1 MQEWQRPLRPGE
13 KPNTPP
19 AEKAEET
26 DERIY
31 IDEALKKIDSV
42 GIFEKDYLKN
52 IKIVVFEY
60 NQGRARIFENG
71 TIRDADAEE
80 LSAQDFMQGRRTD
93 FVGIHPKEAFLN
105 FDLKNLTDKQ
115 FLPFLF
121 FKGRLT
127 YEEFVAHE
135 MAHNVFD
142 LQYKSKYGDYDERDG
157 LTDVSEEYRE
167 SILPKIKGLIGTEY
181 PNLELDRFDFSRQQ
195 ISEIYALMCQREYC
209 TRAEDDFKINDDL
222 RNRMKKFLEE
232 PEKGLADFNKE
243 NSRNCDML
251 DFYAENH
258 IVSMIIVPLL
268 EEEYPDFKK
277 RIEFFNL

>member
-1 MQEWQRPLRPGE
+1 MF
-13 KPNTPP
+13 
-19 AEKAEET
+19 
-26 DERIY
+26 Y
-31 IDEALKKIDSV
+31 
-42 GIFEKDYLKN
+42 
-52 IKIVVFEY
+52 
-60 NQGRARIFENG
+60 
-71 TIRDADAEE
+71 
-80 LSAQDFMQGRRTD
+80 
-93 FVGIHPKEAFLN
+93 
-105 FDLKNLTDKQ
+105 
-115 FLPFLF
+115 
-121 FKGRLT
+121 
-127 YEEFVAHE
+127 
-135 MAHNVFD
+135 